1 MARDPFETASDEAFE
16 EGKAPEAAPVPPA
29 APKPEIELGRDGELP
44 SPPSGSVPRSR
55 RADISTDDAVE
66 RARQSPDYVGDYPT
80 GVPRWDEADREDD
93 VFERDPEGERFRDG
107 GTFSNEPGWFQPG
120 PKNAQLSYWLNVG
133 GFVFAFLPIVGAAM
147 AFINRSKVGA
157 ELATHYTYS
166 MRTLLLALL
175 YGMVLTLITP
185 PELLGF
191 VVLLLI
197 GWYGFR
203 NLRGLARL
211 GSGQPMPNPGSWTV

>member
-16 EGKAPEAAPVPPA
+16 EGKAPEAEPVPPA
-29 APKPEIELGRDGELP
+29 APKREIELGRDGELP
-44 SPPSGSVPRSR
+44 PVPSRSSVPRSR
-55 RADISTDDAVE
+55 RADAPGREEIANEGTVDA
-66 RARQSPDYVGDYPT
+66 PGDET
-80 GVPRWDEADREDD
+80 
-93 VFERDPEGERFRDG
+93 VFERDPEGGRFRDG
-107 GTFSNEPGWFQPG
+107 GSFNNEPGWFEPG

-133 GFVFAFLPIVGAAM
+133 GFVFAFLPIVGAVM
-147 AFINRSKVGA
+147 AFINRSKVGP

-175 YGMVLTLITP
+175 YGMVLTVVTP

-191 VVLLLI
+191 AVLVLI

-211 GSGQPMPNPGSWTV
+211 GSGQPMRNPGSWTV